1 MRSLSVF
8 LLMLTA
14 SVFLASCSG
23 RVEEVDDP
31 ADMAAVEKDS
41 AAQAA
46 EQAAHNETQPVKPR
60 VVTDT
65 SLYDTD
71 DPAIWVHPEDHS
83 KSLILGT
90 DKDSIGALLVYDLS
104 GKLQMDLCVPDL
116 RRPNNVDVEYG
127 FQLGDRTH
135 DIAVLTERLT
145 NKIRIY
151 SVPDMKP
158 IDSGGFEVFAGESEQ
173 APMGIALYKRPLDGQ
188 IFAIVG
194 RKGGPSGSYLWQY
207 ALNDNGKGQLQATKV
222 RAFGTFS
229 GKNEIEAIV
238 VDDQLGY
245 VYYSDEGHGVR
256 KYHADPAMGDEEL
269 ALFATDGFTEDHEG
283 ISIYNLDDATGYILV
298 SDQQANTFRVFP
310 REGMP
315 GKPNDHPLLD
325 VIPVST
331 NESDG
336 SESSSVNFGPQFPHG
351 IFVAMSDNRTFQIY
365 AWEDIARGKLKM
377 R

>member
-1 MRSLSVF
+1 MRSLPVY
-8 LLMLTA
+8 LLSITLC
-14 SVFLASCSG
+14 VLLASCAG
-23 RVEEVDDP
+23 RREDVDDA
-31 ADMAAVEKDS
+31 ADLAAVEKDS
-41 AAQAA
+41 AARADEHAA
-46 EQAAHNETQPVKPR
+46 QPASQPVKPR

-90 DKDSIGALLVYDLS
+90 DKDSIGALLVYDLN
-104 GKLQMDLCVPDL
+104 GKLQMDLCVRDL

-127 FQLGDRTH
+127 FQLGDRKL

-145 NKIRIY
+145 NKIRIF

-158 IDSGGFEVFAGESEQ
+158 IDHGGIAVFAGESEQ

-207 ALNDNGKGQLQATKV
+207 ALNDNGKGYLQASKV
-222 RAFGTFS
+222 RAFGAFS

-256 KYHADPAMGDEEL
+256 KYHADPAKGDEEL
-269 ALFATDGFTEDHEG
+269 ALFATDGFAEDHEG
-283 ISIYNLDDATGYILV
+283 ISIYTLTDDTGYILV

-325 VIPVST
+325 VIAVST

-336 SESSSVNFGPQFPHG
+336 SESSSVNFGPQYPHG

-365 AWEDIARGKLKM
+365 AWEDIARGRLKM